1 MDEKIS
7 RRGFMRGLVGG
18 GLVGAIVY
26 FSGGCG
32 GAISGAALREYSA
45 VEPKP
50 APVEELV
57 EVKEHYH
64 AVPALSEIQEAAGEA
79 MAGLDEKI
87 AGEGDYLKRLV
98 LQAQKDDLAEKL
110 KLLVEDCR
118 KYGKHEGVKAKIRC
132 DE

>member
-18 GLVGAIVY
+18 GLAVALMCIGE
-26 FSGGCG
+26 GCG
-32 GAISGAALREYSA
+32 GAGAAAALREYSA
-45 VEPKP
+45 VEPRP

-57 EVKEHYH
+57 EVKEQYH
-64 AVPALSEIQEAAGEA
+64 AVPALSEIREAAGEA

-98 LQAQKDDLAEKL
+98 LQAQRDELAEKL
-110 KLLVEDCR
+110 EALVEDCR
-118 KYGKHEGVKAKIRC
+118 KYGKHESVKAKIRC